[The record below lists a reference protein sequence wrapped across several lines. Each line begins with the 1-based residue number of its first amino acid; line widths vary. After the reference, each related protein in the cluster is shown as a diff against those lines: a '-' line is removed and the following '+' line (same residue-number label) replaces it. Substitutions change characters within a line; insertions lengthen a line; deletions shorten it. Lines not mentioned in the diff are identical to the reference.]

1 MDRLIIIA
9 AEGVRQP
16 ANLSDLKGQYAGD
29 ELAVINA
36 ENDLYAGRLAL
47 TQLLIIPCDAGL
59 TIERNGFDNSIKMYD
74 ACPLKYT
81 LLPQGHSAAAKAS
94 GVETLRGREGR
105 ERNNS
110 GTTFI

>member
-59 TIERNGFDNSIKMYD
+59 TIERNGFDNSIKMY
-74 ACPLKYT
+74 AA
-81 LLPQGHSAAAKAS
+81 LPAEIYIAAAGS
-94 GVETLRGREGR
+94 LRCCKSQRRGDSAGTGGEGA
-105 ERNNS
+105 
-110 GTTFI
+110 